1 MPIPDGSKSR
11 EFWTNTGLLETS
23 EDKGANWFKYPKQKV
38 QMGKQ
43 FTVSEGHRK
52 DPKSGHYL
60 GGGPFYTVLVKRR
73 FPVHDVEIKGVA
85 KPNRIIRAAV
95 GTPIDLALPPGYD
108 YSDPRKFRSEDTSD
122 LDPKGA
128 TAVSQVA
135 PTNPNGEAATALG
148 EIVKDGLPSIPG
160 IQTWKQ
166 RTDIA
171 RAAGSEYLNAV
182 FGWMPLV
189 KEVRNVSNNVAHSD
203 TILQNYRANSGGT
216 VRRSFSF
223 PSEQSEK
230 TEMLFGA
237 PTVNP
242 LGTTGWPFGG
252 LGYFD
257 NTEIVRT
264 IKVSSKCWFSGAFT
278 YVTPPSGDSDD
289 RIRYATDQAHHLL
302 GTDLT
307 PNVLWE
313 LTPWSWAIDWF
324 SNAGDVINNFT
335 NLALQGLVMR
345 YGYIMKED
353 SVVMTQSFAP
363 QGAGNGSVPDPWRV
377 HKACP
382 PSTIEIVSKVRR
394 PANPFGFG
402 IGWEGLSPTKLAIT
416 AALGITRL
424 R

>member
-1 MPIPDGSKSR
+1 MPTPDGYKSR
-11 EFWTNTGLLETS
+11 DFWDHTGVLESS
-23 EDKGANWFKYPKQKV
+23 EDKGANWFKYPGQKV
-38 QMGKQ
+38 LMGKQ
-43 FTVSEGHRK
+43 KTVSEGHRR

-60 GGGPFYTVLVKRR
+60 GGGPFYTVLINRR
-73 FPVHDVEIKGVA
+73 FPTALVEVGGVA
-85 KPNRIIRAAV
+85 KPHRRIRAAV

-108 YSDPRKFRSEDTSD
+108 YSDPSKFRSEDTSD

-128 TAVSQVA
+128 EAVSQVA

-148 EIVKDGLPSIPG
+148 EIVKDGLPSVPG

-166 RTDIA
+166 RTNIA

-189 KEVRNVSNNVAHSD
+189 KEVSNVSNNVAHSD

-216 VRRSFSF
+216 VRREFSF
-223 PSEQSEK
+223 PVEQSEK
-230 TEMLFGA
+230 TESLIGA
-237 PTVNP
+237 PTVIA
-242 LGTTGWPFGG
+242 TGNTAFPFGG

-257 NTEIVRT
+257 STKIVRT
-264 IKVSSKCWFSGAFT
+264 IKVKSKCWFSGAFT
-278 YVTPPSGDSDD
+278 YQVPPSSDYDD
-289 RIRYATDQAHHLL
+289 RLRYAADQAHHLL

-307 PNVLWE
+307 PDVLWE

-324 SNAGDVINNFT
+324 SNAGEVVNNFT
-335 NLALQGLVMR
+335 NMALQGLVMR
-345 YGYIMKED
+345 YGYIMRED
-353 SVVMTQSFAP
+353 SVTMTQSFAP
-363 QGAGNGSVPDPWRV
+363 EGSGLVPEPFKV